1 MLLSFSFPFYSIN
14 VKMLNDCIK
23 IQSIWVISRH
33 RLSVIAYR
41 TSSIRPQFSALIH
54 QTSVIFHLEPLT
66 INAFRHQP
74 SSLSPQFSAIRH
86 LCFSCRNAGILLYA
100 KITFYSLF
108 SLCFNAFI
116 MSLDEE
122 TISFNIASSRSLF
135 LPLTSYI

>member
-1 MLLSFSFPFYSIN
+1 
-14 VKMLNDCIK
+14 MLNDCIK

-33 RLSVIAYR
+33 RLAVI
-41 TSSIRPQFSALIH
+41 
-54 QTSVIFHLEPLT
+54 V
-66 INAFRHQP
+66 HQP
-74 SSLSPQFSAIRH
+74 FSLSPQFSAISH
-86 LCFSCRNAGILLYA
+86 LCFSCRNAEFLLYA